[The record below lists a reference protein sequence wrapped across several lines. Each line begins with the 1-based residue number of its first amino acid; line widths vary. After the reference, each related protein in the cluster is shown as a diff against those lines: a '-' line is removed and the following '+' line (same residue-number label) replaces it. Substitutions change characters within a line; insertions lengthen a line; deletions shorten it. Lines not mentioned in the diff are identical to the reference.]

1 MLKKVHTLTSLP
13 LHRNMTKL
21 TSMDMQ
27 IQIFEYVGHRVPKS
41 AVKCR
46 LLRRNSGMVPLRGQ
60 ESRWKFQTTRFHWPS
75 NFNPCPTGF
84 TPHSDGRKRNLA
96 VSEIFRIFSIAFA
109 ETFKTGCNNSLKNKH
124 PHG

>member
-1 MLKKVHTLTSLP
+1 
-13 LHRNMTKL
+13 
-21 TSMDMQ
+21 MQ

-60 ESRWKFQTTRFHWPS
+60 ESRWKFQTTRFLWPS

-96 VSEIFRIFSIAFA
+96 VSEIFRIFSMAFA